1 MAVLL
6 AGISALSMLAGCGS
20 KQTQSA
26 ADGSQETVTIRFA
39 GWGEPEEKEL
49 YANQIIPAFEKEHPD
64 IKVKYEH
71 IPADFT
77 GKMNV
82 ALASG
87 TAPDVFYV
95 GDGDFSRWAKL
106 GQLYNVQEFI
116 DKENYD
122 LSDIFEPAIERYRYD
137 GTITGQGDLYC
148 LPMDIAPIVM
158 YYNKELFDEAGVPYP
173 SADKPMTWEELVET
187 GQLLTDESKRQYG
200 IGSLWWEG
208 MVWGNGGQILNES
221 RTEFVLN
228 EEKAAEAMQFIADCT
243 NVYKICPPQTLLD
256 AQGADQMFETGKVA
270 MFITGRYMV
279 PPFRKLSFDWDIAP
293 QPCNGTWSGYSAS
306 TGFGISAKTKNAEA
320 AWEFVKFLAGKEANE
335 LRAGLCMPIYKSMAS
350 TYLVLQPDQ
359 KPSHSEVFIT
369 AAQNQQPG
377 PWTYV
382 PDNSWWDTLNQN
394 LSQVWEGK
402 KTAQE
407 ILTELKPKID
417 KALKEGNPDLF
428 Q

>member
-116 DKENYD
+116 DNENYD
-122 LSDIFEPAIERYRYD
+122 LSDIFEPAIER
-137 GTITGQGDLYC
+137 
-148 LPMDIAPIVM
+148 
-158 YYNKELFDEAGVPYP
+158 
-173 SADKPMTWEELVET
+173 
-187 GQLLTDESKRQYG
+187 
-200 IGSLWWEG
+200 
-208 MVWGNGGQILNES
+208 
-221 RTEFVLN
+221 
-228 EEKAAEAMQFIADCT
+228 
-243 NVYKICPPQTLLD
+243 
-256 AQGADQMFETGKVA
+256 
-270 MFITGRYMV
+270 
-279 PPFRKLSFDWDIAP
+279 
-293 QPCNGTWSGYSAS
+293 
-306 TGFGISAKTKNAEA
+306 
-320 AWEFVKFLAGKEANE
+320 
-335 LRAGLCMPIYKSMAS
+335 
-350 TYLVLQPDQ
+350 
-359 KPSHSEVFIT
+359 
-369 AAQNQQPG
+369 
-377 PWTYV
+377 
-382 PDNSWWDTLNQN
+382 
-394 LSQVWEGK
+394 
-402 KTAQE
+402 
-407 ILTELKPKID
+407 
-417 KALKEGNPDLF
+417 
-428 Q
+428 